1 MSKNAKNIALIIVT
15 VFIFIMAHN
24 FFSSTNNSN
33 VYPRSI
39 SQVEETPFYVSLL
52 LSWFPFMISIIFYIL
67 YYKCLKQIIH
77 IGERIAVS
85 LEAKSDNIH
94 SQNSE

>member
-1 MSKNAKNIALIIVT
+1 MSKNTKNIALIIVA
-15 VFIFIMAHN
+15 VFIFIVVYN
-24 FFSSTNNSN
+24 IFSSTNNSN
-33 VYPRSI
+33 VYPRSMP
-39 SQVEETPFYVSLL
+39 QTEETPFYVSLL

-67 YYKCLKQIIH
+67 YYKCLKQIID
-77 IGERIAVS
+77 IGERIAGA